1 MFHTWHDKD
10 VDNRNKERV
19 NFKNTGKNNMIGYN
33 EKVEVDDLIRE
44 NINNEAQVQLK
55 YFMFPW
61 LHKSTLKSETIHGT
75 W

>member
-61 LHKSTLKSETIHGT
+61 LH
-75 W
+75 

>member
-10 VDNRNKERV
+10 VDNGNKERV

-44 NINNEAQVQLK
+44 NIWVELG
-55 YFMFPW
+55 
-61 LHKSTLKSETIHGT
+61 LHC
-75 W
+75 